1 MLYTLQTL
9 SHLAHLFFFET
20 LTRGHT
26 VSLSPVSLRTPA
38 ADSSCLD
45 QNRAAPVLFWMD
57 HFPHLPP
64 SQNVARAERGQ
75 PVPRLCFHYQRTWAL
90 SAQQMP
96 RCTHRCRS
104 WLFLAPIYSFA
115 LISCFSASPWF
126 LFPPHSTPQNCKFF
140 SNTNFP
146 FEPPTFRAVSHA
158 GRASR
163 HRVGVVRPKE
173 LTSVS
178 RKVVPTVPRPSTT
191 AWGHPYPC
199 TPPSPFRFLS
209 SLPSPTLP
217 GGLTPE
223 SSLSRREQRSRLLP
237 LPAQNPANPLLGS
250 RRRGCRDGVQPR
262 APLRGPS
269 TDLSLLAS
277 LSPGLG
283 SQLSL
288 SLLSSF
294 TAFLNNRRGQAPRCV
309 RVAERGTR
317 PNLAPIHPAKVNLR
331 EWGPLLLLE
340 RATN

>member
-1 MLYTLQTL
+1 
-9 SHLAHLFFFET
+9 
-20 LTRGHT
+20 
-26 VSLSPVSLRTPA
+26 
-38 ADSSCLD
+38 
-45 QNRAAPVLFWMD
+45 MD
-57 HFPHLPP
+57 HLPHSPP

-126 LFPPHSTPQNCKFF
+126 LFPPHSTPQNCTFF

-158 GRASR
+158 GRALR

-209 SLPSPTLP
+209 SPPPPTLS
-217 GGLTPE
+217 GGLTPSPLYRGGNSRAA
-223 SSLSRREQRSRLLP
+223 SSLSPPRIPRIHCSVRAGGAAGMASSTGLP
-237 LPAQNPANPLLGS
+237 S
-250 RRRGCRDGVQPR
+250 EDR
-262 APLRGPS
+262 APICPCSCPCRPGWGPS
-269 TDLSLLAS
+269 SA
-277 LSPGLG
+277 
-283 SQLSL
+283 
-288 SLLSSF
+288 
-294 TAFLNNRRGQAPRCV
+294 
-309 RVAERGTR
+309 
-317 PNLAPIHPAKVNLR
+317 
-331 EWGPLLLLE
+331 
-340 RATN
+340 